1 MRKLLS
7 TLLLATLISAT
18 LPIVTLANTI
28 ISNEAKEHIMAEL
41 NRANIPNAAIA
52 ILQGGEITYILKG
65 SNQDALFP
73 IGSVTKSFTGFG
85 VLLLEDMGL
94 LSVSDPVRQHLPW
107 FEVRYNGEFVPHEDI
122 TIYNLLQH
130 TSGFT
135 SDERR
140 FPSTVNEL
148 SQGEFIEQLRG
159 IELAFYPSQGHM
171 YGNVNYMILGLLIE
185 AVSGQSYDD
194 FITQNVLHPLGL
206 YNTFTNWQRA
216 YATGRAVDGHRYG
229 LFRPRRTD
237 AQWASLTVPTGEG
250 VYSSISDM
258 VHWAKIQL
266 GDIDVNE
273 QLARIIARS
282 HENNHT
288 TQNPF
293 AELDFVYAAGWGVS
307 GEGFIQHVGSTMG
320 GISAVWIVPEDDLA
334 VVILSN
340 LRQNVAP
347 WVFMVLDVVNE
358 GELNSIGA
366 DANFILDII
375 FVGLTA
381 IGVLFIG
388 LLIRLVVK
396 VGKRMHSEENVKSKL
411 KIRWL
416 FGLLPSIIGLL
427 FFYVVAPMLFAMP
440 LGTLLIFSPASTFTA
455 FVAMWIMMV
464 YSVLSLLTKILV
476 AGGQRTTK

>member
-7 TLLLATLISAT
+7 TLLLAILISAALQIT
-18 LPIVTLANTI
+18 TSANPV
-28 ISNEAKEHIMAEL
+28 ISNETKEHIMAEL
-41 NRANIPNAAIA
+41 NRAKIPNAAIA
-52 ILQGGEITYILKG
+52 IIQNGETSYVLKD
-65 SNQDALFP
+65 SNHDTLFP

-94 LSVSDPVRQHLPW
+94 LSVSDSVRQHLSW

-122 TIYNLLQH
+122 AVYNLLQH

-159 IELAFYPSQGHM
+159 IELVFYPSQGHV
-171 YGNVNYMILGLLIE
+171 YGNVNYIILGLLIE
-185 AVSGQSYDD
+185 AVSGQSYDE

-206 YNTFTNWQRA
+206 YNTFTNGQHAR
-216 YATGRAVDGHRYG
+216 ATGRAVDGHRYG
-229 LFRPRRTD
+229 FFRPRRTD
-237 AQWASLTVPTGEG
+237 AQWASLAVPTGGG
-250 VYSSISDM
+250 VYSTISNM
-258 VHWAKIQL
+258 VRWAKIQL
-266 GDIDVNE
+266 GEIEVNE
-273 QLARIIARS
+273 QLTRVIARS

-293 AELDFVYAAGWGVS
+293 ADLDFVYAAGWGVS
-307 GEGFIQHVGSTMG
+307 DEGFIQHVGSTMG
-320 GISAVWIVPEDDLA
+320 NISAVWIVTEDDLA

-347 WVFMVLDVVNE
+347 WVFMVLDAVNE
-358 GELNSIGA
+358 GELNHIGA
-366 DANFILDII
+366 DANLIMDII

-388 LLIRLVVK
+388 LLIRLAIK
-396 VGKRMHSEENVKSKL
+396 VGKRMHSREKSKHML

-416 FGLLPSIIGLL
+416 FGLLPSIIGVL
-427 FFYVVAPMLFAMP
+427 FFYIIAPMLFAMP
-440 LGTLLIFSPASTFTA
+440 LGALLIFSPASTVTA
-455 FVAMWIMMV
+455 IVAVWIMAV
-464 YSVLSLLTKILV
+464 YSTFSLLAKVLFN
-476 AGGQRTTK
+476 K